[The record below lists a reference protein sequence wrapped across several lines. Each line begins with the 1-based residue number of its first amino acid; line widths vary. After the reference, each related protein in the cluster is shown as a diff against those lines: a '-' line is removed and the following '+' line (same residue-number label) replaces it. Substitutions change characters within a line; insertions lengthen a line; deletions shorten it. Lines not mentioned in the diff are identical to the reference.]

1 MWTHPKP
8 ILSEVFRWDAYNRR
22 VTKPEEQG
30 GHRRILAL
38 DVGTRRIGVAVSD
51 ALGITAQGLTTIQ
64 RKNKKTDYAAL
75 RKIVEEYAVAEIVIG
90 FPLRMSG
97 EGGPMAEKMT
107 LFAEELR
114 AKFNLPIHLWDERL
128 TSAEANRILRSTD
141 MSIEKRAGAVD
152 RMAAVLILQSFLA
165 ARQSG

>member
-1 MWTHPKP
+1 
-8 ILSEVFRWDAYNRR
+8 
-22 VTKPEEQG
+22 VTNPEQHAAG
-30 GHRRILAL
+30 GNKNDGNKDGAHKRILAL

-51 ALGITAQGLTTIQ
+51 GLGITAQGLTTIQ

-75 RKIVEEYAVAEIVIG
+75 RAVVEEYAVSEIVVG

-107 LFAEELR
+107 VFAEELR

-165 ARQSG
+165 ARQSQ